1 MKPAVRS
8 FLVFL
13 AVWIPLTAVL
23 FLLLSGFLS
32 SWSGQMVSV
41 RAATPDQTTHQVLV
55 VQDDGSRFEAT
66 WPVDAVLGLDLKI
79 DRLALP
85 PSPLPKGL
93 ARTQKQRF
101 TLTFTVVPDGGT
113 AREISTATP
122 QTFALTILAL
132 VGGILLRNM
141 VVAGNPLSLDPKGV
155 ELVKA
160 QKPPGRVADPG
171 GGDDPPTRRPR
182 PKQGP
187 PPPRPRRGSGR
198 RG

>member
-1 MKPAVRS
+1 MRS

-13 AVWIPLTAVL
+13 AAWIPLTGLL
-23 FLLLSGFLS
+23 FLLVSGFLS
-32 SWSGQMVSV
+32 SWTGQVVSV
-41 RAATPDQTTHQVLV
+41 RAATSGETEQTTFQVLV
-55 VQDDGSRFEAT
+55 VEDDQSSFEST
-66 WPVDAVLGLDLKI
+66 WPADAVLGLDLRI

-85 PSPLPKGL
+85 PSPLPEGL
-93 ARTQKQRF
+93 ARTEKQRF
-101 TLTFTVVPDGGT
+101 TLSFTVTPEGGV

-122 QTFALTILAL
+122 QTFALAILAL

-160 QKPPGRVADPG
+160 QAPPGRSTRPPAEG
-171 GGDDPPTRRPR
+171 GEPSRRSR
-182 PKQGP
+182 AKKGP